1 MDVNKIREDFPI
13 LKRKING
20 KRAVYLDSTAT
31 SQKPRAVI
39 NAIVNYYENFN
50 ANVHRGIYRLSE
62 EATDLYEKS
71 RENIGRF
78 IGARSDSI
86 VFVRNTTEALNLISY
101 SYGRFLNEGDEI
113 LTTIMEHHSNIV
125 PWQFLGRKGVK
136 LVFTDINEDGTLNI
150 DDFINK
156 IGKRTKIVTVTHVS
170 NVLGTI
176 NDVRELSKI
185 AHDHGAI
192 FIVDGAQSVPHMP
205 VDVEKIGAD
214 FLAFSGHKM
223 LGPMGIG
230 VLYGKRDL
238 LESMDPFMGGGEM
251 ISEVHTYGST
261 WADVPLK
268 FEAGTPNVEGAV
280 GLSAAVD
287 YLRSIGMEEVRN
299 HEKGLVSYSLE
310 RLGEINEIN
319 IYGPRDPEK
328 RGGVISFN
336 FRNIRSE
343 RISEHLRK
351 EGIMIHPHDVATIL
365 DMDSVMVRSG
375 HHCAQPLM
383 ERLNIPASSRA
394 SFYIYNDRD
403 DVDTL
408 FDALKKV
415 RGVLKI

>member
-13 LKRKING
+13 LKRKIRG

-39 NAIVNYYENFN
+39 EAIVNYYENYN
-50 ANVHRGIYRLSE
+50 ANVHRGIYSLSE
-62 EATDLYEKS
+62 EATELYERS
-71 RENIGRF
+71 RKNIGNF
-78 IGARSDSI
+78 IGAKDDSI
-86 VFVRNTTEALNLISY
+86 IFVRNTTEAINLISY
-101 SYGRFLNEGDEI
+101 SYGKFLREGDEI

-125 PWQFLGRKGVK
+125 PWQFLGKKGVK
-136 LVFTDINEDGTLNI
+136 MLFADIKSDGTLDM
-150 DDFINK
+150 DDLMRK
-156 IGKRTKIVTVTHVS
+156 IGKKTRIVTLTHVS

-176 NDVRELSKI
+176 NDVIELGRI

-205 VDVEKIGAD
+205 VDVGKIGAD

-230 VLYGKRDL
+230 VLFGKREILD
-238 LESMDPFMGGGEM
+238 EMDPFMGGGEM
-251 ISEVHTYGST
+251 IREVHVYGST

-287 YLRSIGMEEVRN
+287 YLRSIGMDQVRE
-299 HEKGLVSYSLE
+299 HEKSLVSYSLK
-310 RLGEINEIN
+310 RLSEIDDIQ
-319 IYGPRDPEK
+319 IYGPMDPEK

-336 FRNIRSE
+336 FKNIRSDK
-343 RISEHLRK
+343 ISAHLRE

-383 ERLNIPASSRA
+383 ERLNIPATSRA

-403 DVDTL
+403 DVDAL
-408 FDALKKV
+408 YDALLKV
-415 RGVLKI
+415 RGVLKV